1 MIRLDRADNG
11 RAKTPYTHAHSIY
24 IYIIYIYILYI
35 YIYMNTQL
43 SDDGYHFASC
53 FCGVFNEDA
62 NCFKLLTNATE

>member
-1 MIRLDRADNG
+1 MVEQKHPTRMH
-11 RAKTPYTHAHSIY
+11 TVY
-24 IYIIYIYILYI
+24 IA
-35 YIYMNTQL
+35 IYMNTQL